1 MEKVINKLLNEFIK
15 EEFVNILC
23 RFYVEVCFYDGKY
36 YSCNLMRVIWVG
48 LDRYLNKENINF
60 SIIID
65 REFKFVNDVFN
76 VYLVEFVCEGNIL
89 FMKYKLVLIF

>member
-23 RFYVEVCFYDGKY
+23 RFYVEVCFYNGKY

-76 VYLVEFVCEGNIL
+76 VYLVEFVCEGKIL